1 MYRVIKHFTDLQ
13 DKSYAYYEGD
23 EFPRKG
29 LKVSDERLEELS
41 SDKNKRG
48 IPLIEFIEEPLP
60 FTEADDEP
68 EEVEEVAEAPDQ
80 EKPKP
85 KRGRKKG

>member
-1 MYRVIKHFTDLQ
+1 MYKVIKHFTDLQ
-13 DKSYAYYEGD
+13 DKSYAYNEGD

-29 LKVSDERLEELS
+29 LEVSNERLEELS
-41 SDKNKRG
+41 SNKNKRG
-48 IPLIEFIEEPLP
+48 IPLIEFVEEPLP
-60 FTEADDEP
+60 FTEPDDEP
-68 EEVEEVAEAPDQ
+68 EEVKEVVEVPDQ